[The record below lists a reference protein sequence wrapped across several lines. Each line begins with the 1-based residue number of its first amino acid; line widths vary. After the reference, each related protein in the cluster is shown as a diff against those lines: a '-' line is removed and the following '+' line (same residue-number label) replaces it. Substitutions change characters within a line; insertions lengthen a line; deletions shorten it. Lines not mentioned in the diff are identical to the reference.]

1 MSQEERFVEIE
12 IKLAQQEDLVDA
24 LNQMVYQQNRRIDQ
38 LESALAQLA
47 RRSSTG
53 DADQSGAGPMHERPP
68 HY

>member
-1 MSQEERFVEIE
+1 MSQEERFIEIE

-24 LNQMVYQQNRRIDQ
+24 LNQMVYQQSRRIDQ

-47 RRSSTG
+47 RRASAV
-53 DADQSGAGPMHERPP
+53 DNAQSGAGLPHEAPP